1 MMGRGMMDGTRVV
14 GFVMRLAGVLD
25 IGNVAR
31 VSVIDVVGHSLKTTV
46 GELNMV
52 LALGGVAITA
62 LSGTKVEAV
71 LISDTVLVGV
81 MGSSGLIV
89 GLMVSSVDRGMNRD
103 VMNWGMVDNR
113 GVDWSVVGNSH
124 SSKDSSED
132 EVLNWEETFFSRH
145 TECNKTD
152 IKVLMCLSFS
162 TPLPHLHFDVIV
174 LVGSTDTQL
183 PLTDAFIVVAPSQNL
198 PVTVASM
205 RHTPAGNPR

>member
-1 MMGRGMMDGTRVV
+1 MGRGMMDGTRVV

-113 GVDWSVVGNSH
+113 GVVDGGVDWSVVGNSH

-132 EVLNWEETFFSRH
+132 EVLNWEETFFSGIL
-145 TECNKTD
+145 N
-152 IKVLMCLSFS
+152 
-162 TPLPHLHFDVIV
+162 
-174 LVGSTDTQL
+174 
-183 PLTDAFIVVAPSQNL
+183 
-198 PVTVASM
+198 VTRLILRYSCA
-205 RHTPAGNPR
+205 